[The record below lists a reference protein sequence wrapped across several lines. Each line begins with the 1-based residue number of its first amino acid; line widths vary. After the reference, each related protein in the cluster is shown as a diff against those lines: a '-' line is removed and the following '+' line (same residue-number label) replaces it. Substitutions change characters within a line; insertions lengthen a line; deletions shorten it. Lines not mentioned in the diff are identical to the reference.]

1 MHPTDAAFYNQ
12 LRRIMNVSI
21 RQTHLF
27 LSATQTYSV
36 RIYVEVRDRRR
47 YTSGIGNTL
56 ADARRV
62 AMSEATTWLKSMSD
76 AELGIR
82 TFAYSTLARAVAQS
96 QEAIAFAPRPPD
108 GWFDT
113 PQMLGVD
120 FEGTPPSIV
129 QLSCAS
135 GTVVDRLTTRWIQEV
150 LWSAMHTHAVF
161 GRHELRLVANGWDVQ
176 AEVGMRW
183 RRVHP
188 KQEWSLVDAFS
199 LACQPDVRLRKDKTI
214 HRRVS
219 WEASASQRQLSEE
232 AFEYAVCDAWVTRQI
247 ALAIV

>member
-1 MHPTDAAFYNQ
+1 MHPIEAAFYNE
-12 LRRIMNVSI
+12 LRRIMNVSK
-21 RQTHLF
+21 RETRFF
-27 LSATQTYSV
+27 LSATQTWSV
-36 RIYVEVRDRRR
+36 RIYVKARDRRWCA
-47 YTSGIGNTL
+47 SGIGNTL
-56 ADARRV
+56 SEARRL
-62 AMSEATTWLKSMSD
+62 AMSEATAWLKSISD

-82 TFAYSTLARAVAQS
+82 TFDYFTLARAVTRS

-113 PQMLGVD
+113 PQMLGID
-120 FEGTPPSIV
+120 FEGMPPTIV
-129 QLSCAS
+129 QISCAS
-135 GTVVDRLTTRWIQEV
+135 GTVVDRVTTRWIQDV

-161 GRHELRLVANGWDVQ
+161 GAHELGLVVNGWDVQ

-188 KQEWSLVDAFS
+188 RQDWSLVDAFS

-219 WEASASQRQLSEE
+219 WEASASQQRLSDE

-247 ALAIV
+247 AMALV